1 MVSMVIL
8 ESKENEIDALKLIIK
23 ELAAKLTDDK
33 WKIEFLQSV
42 QDINRVLSQRPLID
56 LSCYDITLDGA
67 LEKLIEFRKCYEETG
82 LLLITDSGISPVL
95 YLRPGIRADSMLMR
109 PLKKEVVYET
119 LQEFISSYLEKQNK
133 EHNEK
138 SYVIEGKEGRII
150 LPYKDIFYLEAREK
164 KIFLR
169 TLNSEYGFY
178 STIEQLEEVL
188 PDTFIRCHR
197 SYIVNTAKIEK
208 IMLSQNQ
215 ISLAHGFTVPLSRSY
230 KPILKQYGK

>member
-8 ESKENEIDALKLIIK
+8 ESKENEIDSLKLIIK
-23 ELAAKLTDDK
+23 ELAAKLTEDK
-33 WKIEFLQSV
+33 WEIEFLQSV
-42 QDINRVLSQRPLID
+42 QEMNKVLSQRPLID
-56 LSCYDITLDGA
+56 LSCYDITPDGA

-82 LLLITDSGISPVL
+82 LLLITDPSISPVL

-109 PLKKEVVYET
+109 PLKKAVVYET

-133 EHNEK
+133 DHNEK
-138 SYVIEGKEGRII
+138 SYVIEGKDGRII
-150 LPYKDIFYLEAREK
+150 LPYKDIYYLEAREK

-178 STIEQLEEVL
+178 STIEQLEETL

-215 ISLAHGFTVPLSRSY
+215 ISLVQGFMVPLSRSY
-230 KPILKQYGK
+230 KPVLKQYGK

>member
-8 ESKENEIDALKLIIK
+8 ESKENEINSLKVIIK
-23 ELAAKLTDDK
+23 ELAAKLTEDK
-33 WKIEFLQSV
+33 WEIEFLQSV
-42 QDINRVLSQRPLID
+42 QEINKVLSQRPLID

-82 LLLITDSGISPVL
+82 LLLITDPGISPVL

-109 PLKKEVVYET
+109 PLKKAVVYET
-119 LQEFISSYLEKQNK
+119 LQEFISSYLEKQNN

-138 SYVIEGKEGRII
+138 SYVIEGKDGRII
-150 LPYKDIFYLEAREK
+150 LPYKDIYYLEAREK

-178 STIEQLEEVL
+178 STIEQLEEEL

-197 SYIVNTAKIEK
+197 SYIINTTKIEK

-215 ISLAHGFTVPLSRSY
+215 ISLVQGFAVPLSRSY